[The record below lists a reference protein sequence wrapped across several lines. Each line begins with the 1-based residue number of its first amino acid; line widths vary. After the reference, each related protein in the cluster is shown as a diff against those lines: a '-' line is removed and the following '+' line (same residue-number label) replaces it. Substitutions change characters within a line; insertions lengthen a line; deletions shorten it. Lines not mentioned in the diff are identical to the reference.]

1 MSNTKLLQGKVA
13 LVTGGTTGIGLAAAR
28 LFQAEGARVVI
39 TGQNPDTLGAARRE
53 LGEEALAIRAD
64 ARNVADATRI
74 ADELRSRFGGV
85 DVVFLNAGVA
95 GFAPLEASDEAF
107 YDDQMNTNVKGVVF
121 ALRAVSPLLR
131 DGGSV
136 VINTSVVGQR
146 GFANTSVYSATK
158 GAIAAFMRAMAVELA
173 PRGIRVNA
181 LSPGPIETPIFGKL
195 GLPDAAIDDFRTST
209 IARIPLG
216 RFGKPEEVAAVALF
230 LASPAAAFVT
240 GAEVPVDGGRS
251 IS

>member
-1 MSNTKLLQGKVA
+1 MSNSRLLQGKVA

-39 TGQNPDTLGAARRE
+39 TGQNPDTLGAANRE

-64 ARNVADATRI
+64 ARNVADAERI
-74 ADELRSRFGGV
+74 ADELRRRFGGV

-95 GFAPLEASDEAF
+95 SFAPLEASGEAF
-107 YDDQMNTNVKGVVF
+107 YDDMMDTNVKGVVF
-121 ALRAVSPLLR
+121 TLRAVSPLLR

-136 VINTSVVGQR
+136 IINTSIVGQR

-158 GAIAAFMRAMAVELA
+158 GAIAAFMRVMAVELA

-195 GLPDAAIDDFRTST
+195 GLPTEAVDEFRTST

-216 RFGKPEEVAAVALF
+216 RFGTPDEVAGVALF

-240 GAEVPVDGGRS
+240 GAEVPVDGGLS